1 MSTKESNMSHTLQIS
16 QNGVVGQNGVVD
28 RRVSN
33 LSLVVFLHLAL
44 GVALYTSVRQVSP
57 PVVKPPTVFRIYTD
71 VPPPPVIPR
80 QPQTTAA
87 RLSHTTPQISTPQ
100 NPLINSE
107 VPVVVQNNIA
117 IESINRDI
125 NVAPVADTAQS
136 AGGEVAPTSNLA
148 VVCPNSRAIQSE
160 MRYPMQARR
169 EGAQGEVIVQF
180 ILTANGAV
188 INQRIISSASPLLNR
203 AALNAVSQ
211 FQCMGVGRDVAV
223 EAPFVF
229 RLGE

>member
-1 MSTKESNMSHTLQIS
+1 MCHALQIS
-16 QNGVVGQNGVVD
+16 QNGVVGQSGILD

-80 QPQTTAA
+80 QLQSTET
-87 RLSHTTPQISTPQ
+87 RLSPTTPQITTPQ

-107 VPVVVQNNIA
+107 LPVVAPTNNA
-117 IESINRDI
+117 LESISRDI
-125 NVAPVADTAQS
+125 GIAPAADTGQS
-136 AGGEVAPTSNLA
+136 AGNEVAPTSNLA

-160 MRYPMQARR
+160 MRYPTQARR
-169 EGAQGEVIVQF
+169 EGVQGEVIVQF